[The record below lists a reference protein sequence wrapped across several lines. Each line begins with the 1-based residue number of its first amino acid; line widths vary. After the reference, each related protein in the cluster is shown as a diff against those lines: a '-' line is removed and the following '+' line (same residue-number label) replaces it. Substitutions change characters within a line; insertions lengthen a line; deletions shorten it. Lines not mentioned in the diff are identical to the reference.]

1 LVSNDGAIK
10 LADFGA
16 SKRIEAFSAQ
26 SDMME
31 LSMRGTPYFMAPEV
45 FEEKFGFKAD
55 IWSVGGVIYQMIT
68 GSPPWKGMGFKS
80 PVALFMHIKSH
91 DRPPSLPRLT
101 ECNALDFA
109 LLEKI
114 LTACFQREPSMRP
127 SASALKSHQFLN
139 YSIDH
144 TPESPNLTQNH
155 DRLPSLSPIGAA
167 FLESPTS
174 PSPSSDDTTNGNEAL
189 GTTLADSLC
198 FSLTM
203 TSPFPKLN
211 AREPTD
217 TSSWPDWAKR
227 CDKVNASRKVAENK
241 EGNPYAK
248 KSPLTSRCLERNT
261 ITTGRKSISFRDAD
275 ADSMATK

>member
-16 SKRIEAFSAQ
+16 SKRIEAFGAQ

-68 GSPPWKGMGFKS
+68 GSPPWKGMGLKS

-101 ECNALDFA
+101 ECNPLDFA
-109 LLEKI
+109 RLEKI
-114 LTACFQREPSMRP
+114 LAVCFLREPSMRP

-139 YSIDH
+139 ESIDH

-155 DRLPSLSPIGAA
+155 DRLSSLSPIGAA

-174 PSPSSDDTTNGNEAL
+174 LSPSSDDTTNGNEAL
-189 GTTLADSLC
+189 STTLADSLC

-203 TSPFPKLN
+203 TCPFPKLN

-227 CDKVNASRKVAENK
+227 CDKVNASQKVAENK

-248 KSPLTSRCLERNT
+248 KAPLTRRCLEGNT
-261 ITTGRKSISFRDAD
+261 DRKSISVRDAD